1 MDAPYSLSHPEMNP
15 LSRSEG
21 LRVINYWVIGE
32 LAKEVFVTQSILLQC
47 LNMYTDRLERKSQ
60 IGLSSSV

>member
-1 MDAPYSLSHPEMNP
+1 MNP